1 MSHLLTISDLTIAFT
16 GDTGTHEVTDHLS
29 LTLDEG
35 EVVCLVGESGCGK
48 SVTSMSLLGLLGPG
62 GSVTEGSICYEDR
75 DLLTLSEKELDQIRG
90 KEISMIFQ
98 DPMSSLNPTFTIG
111 YQIMEGLRIHLGLK
125 KREAWVRAVELLAR
139 VGMKEPEMVMKSYPH
154 TLSGGMRQRA
164 IIAMALAC
172 NPKLLIADE
181 PTTALDVSVQ
191 AQIMELL
198 KRLQKESRM
207 AVLLIT
213 HDMGVVS
220 HMADRVLVM
229 YAGQIV
235 EIGMAEE
242 IFHDAWHPYT
252 WALLA
257 SMPQLGVRG
266 EKLSSIHG
274 TPPNL
279 FQPLKGDAFAPRNP
293 YALKIDFEYRP
304 PYFEVTPTHKAKTWL
319 LSDRAPKID
328 PPEAIRNIKNLVP
341 LGGDLHDL

>member
-35 EVVCLVGESGCGK
+35 EIVCLVGESGCGK
-48 SVTSMSLLGLLGPG
+48 SVTSMSLLGLLGQG
-62 GSVTEGSICYEDR
+62 GSVKEGSICYEDR

-98 DPMSSLNPTFTIG
+98 DPMSSLNPVFTIG
-111 YQIMEGLRIHLGLK
+111 YQIMEGLRIHMGLK

-172 NPKLLIADE
+172 DPKLLIADE

-198 KRLQKESRM
+198 KRLQKEFRM

-235 EIGMAEE
+235 EEAQAEE
-242 IFHDAWHPYT
+242 LFHHPSHPYT
-252 WALLA
+252 RALLSA
-257 SMPQLGVRG
+257 IPTTRDSEDR
-266 EKLSSIHG
+266 KLSSIPG
-274 TPPNL
+274 MVPENYDTIS
-279 FQPLKGDAFAPRNP
+279 GCRFADRCP
-293 YALKIDFEYRP
+293 YTRQECHQRIGLREISKEHTVRCI
-304 PYFEVTPTHKAKTWL
+304 L
-319 LSDRAPKID
+319 QL
-328 PPEAIRNIKNLVP
+328 
-341 LGGDLHDL
+341 

>member
-48 SVTSMSLLGLLGPG
+48 SVTSMSLLGLLGSG
-62 GSVTEGSICYEDR
+62 GSVKEGSICYEDR

-98 DPMSSLNPTFTIG
+98 DPMSSLNPVFTIG
-111 YQIMEGLRIHLGLK
+111 YQIMEGLRIHLELK
-125 KREAWVRAVELLAR
+125 KREAWVRAVELLDR
-139 VGMKEPEMVMKSYPH
+139 VGMKEPEMVMKSYPY

-235 EIGMAEE
+235 EEAEAEE
-242 IFHDAWHPYT
+242 LFRHPSHPYT
-252 WALLA
+252 RALLSA
-257 SMPQLGVRG
+257 IPTTGDSEDR
-266 EKLSSIHG
+266 KLSSIPGMVPENYDTISGCRFADRCPYTRQECHQRIG
-274 TPPNL
+274 L
-279 FQPLKGDAFAPRNP
+279 REISKGHTVRCI
-293 YALKIDFEYRP
+293 LQ
-304 PYFEVTPTHKAKTWL
+304 L
-319 LSDRAPKID
+319 
-328 PPEAIRNIKNLVP
+328 
-341 LGGDLHDL
+341 

>member
-16 GDTGTHEVTDHLS
+16 GDTGIHEVTDHLS
-29 LTLDEG
+29 LALDEG

-48 SVTSMSLLGLLGPG
+48 SVTAMSLLGLLGPG

-75 DLLTLSEKELDQIRG
+75 DLITLSEKELDQIRG

-98 DPMSSLNPTFTIG
+98 DPMSSLNPVFTIG

-139 VGMKEPEMVMKSYPH
+139 VGMKEPELVMKSYPH

-235 EIGMAEE
+235 EEAEAEE
-242 IFHDAWHPYT
+242 LFRHPSHPYT
-252 WALLA
+252 RALLA
-257 SMPQLGVRG
+257 AIPTTGDSEER
-266 EKLSSIHG
+266 KLSSIPG
-274 TPPNL
+274 MVPENYDTIS
-279 FQPLKGDAFAPRNP
+279 GCRFA
-293 YALKIDFEYRP
+293 
-304 PYFEVTPTHKAKTWL
+304 
-319 LSDRAPKID
+319 DRCPFVRQECHQKVDLREIS
-328 PPEAIRNIKNLVP
+328 
-341 LGGDLHDL
+341 GGHAMRCILQ

>member
-35 EVVCLVGESGCGK
+35 EIVCLVGESGCGK

-62 GSVTEGSICYEDR
+62 GSVKEGSICYEDR

-139 VGMKEPEMVMKSYPH
+139 VGMKEPELVMKSYPH

-235 EIGMAEE
+235 EEAEAEE
-242 IFHDAWHPYT
+242 LFRHPSHPYT
-252 WALLA
+252 RALLSA
-257 SMPQLGVRG
+257 IPTTRDSEDR
-266 EKLSSIHG
+266 KLSSIPGMVPENYDTISGCRFADRCPYTRQECHQRIG
-274 TPPNL
+274 L
-279 FQPLKGDAFAPRNP
+279 REISKGHTVRCI
-293 YALKIDFEYRP
+293 LQ
-304 PYFEVTPTHKAKTWL
+304 L
-319 LSDRAPKID
+319 
-328 PPEAIRNIKNLVP
+328 
-341 LGGDLHDL
+341 

>member
-35 EVVCLVGESGCGK
+35 EIVCLVGESGCGK

-62 GSVTEGSICYEDR
+62 GSVKEGSICYEDR

-98 DPMSSLNPTFTIG
+98 DPMSSLNPVFTIG

-139 VGMKEPEMVMKSYPH
+139 VGMKEPELVMKSYPH

-235 EIGMAEE
+235 EEAEAEE
-242 IFHDAWHPYT
+242 LFRHPSHPYT
-252 WALLA
+252 RALLA
-257 SMPQLGVRG
+257 AIPTTGDSEER
-266 EKLSSIHG
+266 KLSSIPG
-274 TPPNL
+274 MVPENYDTIS
-279 FQPLKGDAFAPRNP
+279 GCRFADRCP
-293 YALKIDFEYRP
+293 YARQEC
-304 PYFEVTPTHKAKTWL
+304 HQ
-319 LSDRAPKID
+319 RA
-328 PPEAIRNIKNLVP
+328 
-341 LGGDLHDL
+341 DLREISKRHTVRCILQL

>member
-48 SVTSMSLLGLLGPG
+48 SVTSMSILGLLGPG
-62 GSVTEGSICYEDR
+62 GSVKEGSICYEDR

-139 VGMKEPEMVMKSYPH
+139 VGMKEPELVMKSYPH

-172 NPKLLIADE
+172 DPKLLIADE

-198 KRLQKESRM
+198 KRLQKEFRM

-235 EIGMAEE
+235 EEAQAEE
-242 IFHDAWHPYT
+242 LFHHPSHPYT
-252 WALLA
+252 RALLSA
-257 SMPQLGVRG
+257 IPTTRDSEDR
-266 EKLSSIHG
+266 KLSSIPGMVPENYDTISGCRFADRCPYTRQECHQRIG
-274 TPPNL
+274 L
-279 FQPLKGDAFAPRNP
+279 REISKGHTVRCI
-293 YALKIDFEYRP
+293 LQ
-304 PYFEVTPTHKAKTWL
+304 L
-319 LSDRAPKID
+319 
-328 PPEAIRNIKNLVP
+328 
-341 LGGDLHDL
+341 

>member
-35 EVVCLVGESGCGK
+35 EIVCLVGESGCGK

-62 GSVTEGSICYEDR
+62 GSVKEGSICYEDR

-139 VGMKEPEMVMKSYPH
+139 VGMKEPELVMKSYPH

-172 NPKLLIADE
+172 DPKLLIADE

-198 KRLQKESRM
+198 KRLQKEFRM

-235 EIGMAEE
+235 EEAQAEE
-242 IFHDAWHPYT
+242 LFHHPSHPYT
-252 WALLA
+252 RALLSA
-257 SMPQLGVRG
+257 IPTTRDSEDR
-266 EKLSSIHG
+266 KLSSIPG
-274 TPPNL
+274 MVPENYDTIS
-279 FQPLKGDAFAPRNP
+279 GCRFADRCP
-293 YALKIDFEYRP
+293 YTRQECHQRIGLQEISKEHTVRCI
-304 PYFEVTPTHKAKTWL
+304 L
-319 LSDRAPKID
+319 QL
-328 PPEAIRNIKNLVP
+328 
-341 LGGDLHDL
+341 

>member
-48 SVTSMSLLGLLGPG
+48 SVTSMSLLGLLGQG
-62 GSVTEGSICYEDR
+62 GSVKEGSICYEDR

-98 DPMSSLNPTFTIG
+98 DPMSSLNPVFTIG
-111 YQIMEGLRIHLGLK
+111 YQIMEGLRIHMGLK

-235 EIGMAEE
+235 EEAEAEE
-242 IFHDAWHPYT
+242 LFRHPSHPYT
-252 WALLA
+252 RALLSA
-257 SMPQLGVRG
+257 IPTTGDSVDR
-266 EKLSSIHG
+266 KLSSIPGMVPENYDTISGCRFADRCPYTRQECHQRIG
-274 TPPNL
+274 L
-279 FQPLKGDAFAPRNP
+279 REISKGHTVRCI
-293 YALKIDFEYRP
+293 LQ
-304 PYFEVTPTHKAKTWL
+304 L
-319 LSDRAPKID
+319 
-328 PPEAIRNIKNLVP
+328 
-341 LGGDLHDL
+341 

>member
-1 MSHLLTISDLTIAFT
+1 MSHLFMISDLTIAFT

-48 SVTSMSLLGLLGPG
+48 SVTSLSLLGLLGPG
-62 GSVTEGSICYEDR
+62 GKVTEGSIRYEDQE
-75 DLLTLSEKELDQIRG
+75 LLTLSEKELDQIRG

-125 KREAWVRAVELLAR
+125 KKEAWARVVELLTK
-139 VGMKEPEMVMKSYPH
+139 VGMKEPEQVMKSYPH
-154 TLSGGMRQRA
+154 TLSGGMRQRV

-235 EIGMAEE
+235 EEAEAEE
-242 IFHDAWHPYT
+242 LFRNPAHPYT
-252 WALLA
+252 RALLSA
-257 SMPQLGVRG
+257 IPTTRDSEDR
-266 EKLSSIHG
+266 KLSSIPG
-274 TPPNL
+274 MVPENYDTIS
-279 FQPLKGDAFAPRNP
+279 GCRFA
-293 YALKIDFEYRP
+293 
-304 PYFEVTPTHKAKTWL
+304 
-319 LSDRAPKID
+319 DRCPFVRQECHQKVDLREI
-328 PPEAIRNIKNLVP
+328 P
-341 LGGDLHDL
+341 GGHAMRCILQ

>member
-35 EVVCLVGESGCGK
+35 EIVCLVGESGCGK

-62 GSVTEGSICYEDR
+62 GSVKEGSICYEDR

-98 DPMSSLNPTFTIG
+98 DPMSSLNPVFTIG

-198 KRLQKESRM
+198 KRLQKEFRM

-235 EIGMAEE
+235 EEAQAEE
-242 IFHDAWHPYT
+242 LFHHPSHPYT
-252 WALLA
+252 RALLSA
-257 SMPQLGVRG
+257 IPTTRDSEDR
-266 EKLSSIHG
+266 KLSSIPGMVPENYDTISGCRFADRCPYTRQECHQRIG
-274 TPPNL
+274 L
-279 FQPLKGDAFAPRNP
+279 REISKGHTVRCI
-293 YALKIDFEYRP
+293 LQ
-304 PYFEVTPTHKAKTWL
+304 L
-319 LSDRAPKID
+319 
-328 PPEAIRNIKNLVP
+328 
-341 LGGDLHDL
+341 

>member
-48 SVTSMSLLGLLGPG
+48 SVTAMSLLGLLGPG
-62 GSVTEGSICYEDR
+62 GSVKEGSICYEDR

-98 DPMSSLNPTFTIG
+98 DPMSSLNPVFTIG

-198 KRLQKESRM
+198 KRLQKEFRM

-235 EIGMAEE
+235 EEAQAEE
-242 IFHDAWHPYT
+242 LFHHPSHPYT
-252 WALLA
+252 RALLSA
-257 SMPQLGVRG
+257 IPTTRDSEDR
-266 EKLSSIHG
+266 KLSSIPGMVPENYDTISGCRFADRCPYTRQECHQRIG
-274 TPPNL
+274 L
-279 FQPLKGDAFAPRNP
+279 REISKGHTVRCI
-293 YALKIDFEYRP
+293 LQ
-304 PYFEVTPTHKAKTWL
+304 L
-319 LSDRAPKID
+319 
-328 PPEAIRNIKNLVP
+328 
-341 LGGDLHDL
+341 

>member
-35 EVVCLVGESGCGK
+35 EIVCLVGESGCGK

-62 GSVTEGSICYEDR
+62 GSVKEGSICYEDR

-98 DPMSSLNPTFTIG
+98 DPMSSLNPVFTIG

-181 PTTALDVSVQ
+181 PTTALDVTIQ
-191 AQIMELL
+191 AQILELL

-235 EIGMAEE
+235 EEAEAEE
-242 IFHDAWHPYT
+242 LFRHPSHPYT
-252 WALLA
+252 QALLSA
-257 SMPQLGVRG
+257 VPIPSIDYHVDRIVLEGDVPSPINPSPGCRFAGRCRFCKEKCRHETPELKDIGNGHMVACHFVG
-266 EKLSSIHG
+266 E
-274 TPPNL
+274 
-279 FQPLKGDAFAPRNP
+279 F
-293 YALKIDFEYRP
+293 
-304 PYFEVTPTHKAKTWL
+304 
-319 LSDRAPKID
+319 
-328 PPEAIRNIKNLVP
+328 
-341 LGGDLHDL
+341 

>member
-48 SVTSMSLLGLLGPG
+48 SVTSMSLLGLLGQG
-62 GSVTEGSICYEDR
+62 GSVKEGSICYEDR

-98 DPMSSLNPTFTIG
+98 DPMSSLNPVFTIG

-139 VGMKEPEMVMKSYPH
+139 VGMKEPELVMKSYPH

-172 NPKLLIADE
+172 DPKLLIADE

-198 KRLQKESRM
+198 KRLQKEFRM

-235 EIGMAEE
+235 EEAQAEE
-242 IFHDAWHPYT
+242 LFHHPSHPYT
-252 WALLA
+252 RALLSA
-257 SMPQLGVRG
+257 IPTTRDSEDR
-266 EKLSSIHG
+266 KLSSIPG
-274 TPPNL
+274 MVPENYDTIS
-279 FQPLKGDAFAPRNP
+279 GCRFADRCP
-293 YALKIDFEYRP
+293 YTRQECHQRIGLREISKEHTVRCI
-304 PYFEVTPTHKAKTWL
+304 L
-319 LSDRAPKID
+319 QL
-328 PPEAIRNIKNLVP
+328 
-341 LGGDLHDL
+341 

>member
-16 GDTGTHEVTDHLS
+16 GDSGTHEVTDHLS

-48 SVTSMSLLGLLGPG
+48 SVTAMSLLGLLGPG

-139 VGMKEPEMVMKSYPH
+139 VGMKEPELVMKSYPH

-235 EIGMAEE
+235 EEAEAEE
-242 IFHDAWHPYT
+242 LFRHPSHPYT
-252 WALLA
+252 RALLA
-257 SMPQLGVRG
+257 AIPTTGDSEER
-266 EKLSSIHG
+266 KLSSIPG
-274 TPPNL
+274 MVPENYDTIS
-279 FQPLKGDAFAPRNP
+279 GCRFADRCP
-293 YALKIDFEYRP
+293 YARQEC
-304 PYFEVTPTHKAKTWL
+304 HQ
-319 LSDRAPKID
+319 RAGLREISKGHTVRCI
-328 PPEAIRNIKNLVP
+328 LQ
-341 LGGDLHDL
+341 L

>member
-1 MSHLLTISDLTIAFT
+1 MSHLLTISDLTITFT
-16 GDTGTHEVTDHLS
+16 GDSGTHEVTDHLS

-48 SVTSMSLLGLLGPG
+48 SVTAMSLLGLLGPG

-125 KREAWVRAVELLAR
+125 KREAWVCAVELLAR
-139 VGMKEPEMVMKSYPH
+139 VGMKEPELVMKSYPH

-235 EIGMAEE
+235 EEAEAEE
-242 IFHDAWHPYT
+242 LFRHPSHPYT
-252 WALLA
+252 RALLA
-257 SMPQLGVRG
+257 AIPTTGDSEER
-266 EKLSSIHG
+266 KLSSIPGMVPENYDTISGCRFADRCPYTRQECHQRIG
-274 TPPNL
+274 L
-279 FQPLKGDAFAPRNP
+279 REISKGHTVRCI
-293 YALKIDFEYRP
+293 LQ
-304 PYFEVTPTHKAKTWL
+304 L
-319 LSDRAPKID
+319 
-328 PPEAIRNIKNLVP
+328 
-341 LGGDLHDL
+341 

>member
-62 GSVTEGSICYEDR
+62 GSVKEGSICYEDR

-98 DPMSSLNPTFTIG
+98 DPMSSLNPVFTIG

-235 EIGMAEE
+235 EDTGLLSSTISRILDENPGTLSELLGGKEKVMGFFVGQIMKEMKGKANPASVRE
-242 IFHDAWHPYT
+242 
-252 WALLA
+252 ALLA
-257 SMPQLGVRG
+257 EV
-266 EKLSSIHG
+266 EKR
-274 TPPNL
+274 
-279 FQPLKGDAFAPRNP
+279 K
-293 YALKIDFEYRP
+293 
-304 PYFEVTPTHKAKTWL
+304 
-319 LSDRAPKID
+319 
-328 PPEAIRNIKNLVP
+328 
-341 LGGDLHDL
+341 

>member
-1 MSHLLTISDLTIAFT
+1 M
-16 GDTGTHEVTDHLS
+16 
-29 LTLDEG
+29 
-35 EVVCLVGESGCGK
+35 K
-48 SVTSMSLLGLLGPG
+48 
-62 GSVTEGSICYEDR
+62 EGSICYEDR

-139 VGMKEPEMVMKSYPH
+139 VGMKEPELVMKSYPH

-172 NPKLLIADE
+172 DPKLLIADE

-198 KRLQKESRM
+198 KRLQKEFRM

-235 EIGMAEE
+235 EEAQAEE
-242 IFHDAWHPYT
+242 LFRHPSHPYT
-252 WALLA
+252 RALLSA
-257 SMPQLGVRG
+257 IPTTGDSEDR
-266 EKLSSIHG
+266 KLSSIPG
-274 TPPNL
+274 MVPENYDTIS
-279 FQPLKGDAFAPRNP
+279 GCRFADRCP
-293 YALKIDFEYRP
+293 YTRQECHQRIGLREISKEHTVRCI
-304 PYFEVTPTHKAKTWL
+304 L
-319 LSDRAPKID
+319 QL
-328 PPEAIRNIKNLVP
+328 
-341 LGGDLHDL
+341 

>member
-35 EVVCLVGESGCGK
+35 EIVCLVGESGCGK

-62 GSVTEGSICYEDR
+62 GSVKEGSICYEDR

-98 DPMSSLNPTFTIG
+98 DPMSSLNPVFTIG

-235 EIGMAEE
+235 EEAQAEE
-242 IFHDAWHPYT
+242 LFHYPSHPYT
-252 WALLA
+252 RALLSA
-257 SMPQLGVRG
+257 IPTTRDSEDR
-266 EKLSSIHG
+266 KLSSIPG
-274 TPPNL
+274 MVPENYDTIS
-279 FQPLKGDAFAPRNP
+279 GCRFADRCP
-293 YALKIDFEYRP
+293 YTRQECHQRIGLREISKEHTVRCI
-304 PYFEVTPTHKAKTWL
+304 L
-319 LSDRAPKID
+319 QL
-328 PPEAIRNIKNLVP
+328 
-341 LGGDLHDL
+341 

>member
-1 MSHLLTISDLTIAFT
+1 M
-16 GDTGTHEVTDHLS
+16 
-29 LTLDEG
+29 
-35 EVVCLVGESGCGK
+35 K
-48 SVTSMSLLGLLGPG
+48 
-62 GSVTEGSICYEDR
+62 EGSICYEDR

-98 DPMSSLNPTFTIG
+98 DPMSSLNPVFTIG

-125 KREAWVRAVELLAR
+125 KREAWVRAVELLDR

-235 EIGMAEE
+235 EEAEAEE
-242 IFHDAWHPYT
+242 LFRHPSHPYT
-252 WALLA
+252 RALLSA
-257 SMPQLGVRG
+257 IPTTGDSEDR
-266 EKLSSIHG
+266 KLSSIPGMVPENYDTISGCRFADRCPYTRRECHQRIG
-274 TPPNL
+274 L
-279 FQPLKGDAFAPRNP
+279 REISKGHTVRCI
-293 YALKIDFEYRP
+293 LQ
-304 PYFEVTPTHKAKTWL
+304 L
-319 LSDRAPKID
+319 
-328 PPEAIRNIKNLVP
+328 
-341 LGGDLHDL
+341 

>member
-139 VGMKEPEMVMKSYPH
+139 VGMKEPELVMKSYPH

-172 NPKLLIADE
+172 DPKLLIADE

-198 KRLQKESRM
+198 KRLQKEFRM

-235 EIGMAEE
+235 EEAQAEE
-242 IFHDAWHPYT
+242 LFHHPSHPYT
-252 WALLA
+252 RALLSA
-257 SMPQLGVRG
+257 IPTTRDSEDR
-266 EKLSSIHG
+266 KLSSIPGMVPENYDTISGCRFADRCPYTRQECHQRIG
-274 TPPNL
+274 L
-279 FQPLKGDAFAPRNP
+279 REISKGHTVRCI
-293 YALKIDFEYRP
+293 LQ
-304 PYFEVTPTHKAKTWL
+304 L
-319 LSDRAPKID
+319 
-328 PPEAIRNIKNLVP
+328 
-341 LGGDLHDL
+341 

>member
-48 SVTSMSLLGLLGPG
+48 SVTSMSLLGLLGQG
-62 GSVTEGSICYEDR
+62 GSVKEGSICYEDR

-98 DPMSSLNPTFTIG
+98 DPMSSLNPVFTIG
-111 YQIMEGLRIHLGLK
+111 YQIMEGLRIHMGLK

-235 EIGMAEE
+235 EEAEAEE
-242 IFHDAWHPYT
+242 LFRHPSHPYT
-252 WALLA
+252 RALLSA
-257 SMPQLGVRG
+257 IPTTGDS
-266 EKLSSIHG
+266 EDWKLSSIPGMVPENYDTISGCRFADRCPYTRQECHQRIG
-274 TPPNL
+274 L
-279 FQPLKGDAFAPRNP
+279 REISKGHTVRCI
-293 YALKIDFEYRP
+293 LQ
-304 PYFEVTPTHKAKTWL
+304 L
-319 LSDRAPKID
+319 
-328 PPEAIRNIKNLVP
+328 
-341 LGGDLHDL
+341 

>member
-35 EVVCLVGESGCGK
+35 EIVCLVGESGCGK

-235 EIGMAEE
+235 EEAEAEE
-242 IFHDAWHPYT
+242 LFRHPSHPYT
-252 WALLA
+252 RALLSA
-257 SMPQLGVRG
+257 IPTTGDSEGR
-266 EKLSSIHG
+266 KLSSIPG
-274 TPPNL
+274 MVPENYDTIS
-279 FQPLKGDAFAPRNP
+279 GCRFADRCP
-293 YALKIDFEYRP
+293 YARQEC
-304 PYFEVTPTHKAKTWL
+304 HQ
-319 LSDRAPKID
+319 RAGLREISKGHTVRCI
-328 PPEAIRNIKNLVP
+328 LQ
-341 LGGDLHDL
+341 L

>member
-16 GDTGTHEVTDHLS
+16 GDSGTHEVTDHLS

-48 SVTSMSLLGLLGPG
+48 SVTAMSLLGLLGPG

-111 YQIMEGLRIHLGLK
+111 YQIMEGLRIHLRLK

-139 VGMKEPEMVMKSYPH
+139 VGMKEPELVMKSYPH

-235 EIGMAEE
+235 EEAEAEE
-242 IFHDAWHPYT
+242 LFRHPSHPYT
-252 WALLA
+252 RALLA
-257 SMPQLGVRG
+257 AIPTTGDSEER
-266 EKLSSIHG
+266 KLSSIPG
-274 TPPNL
+274 MVPENYDTIS
-279 FQPLKGDAFAPRNP
+279 GCRFADRCP
-293 YALKIDFEYRP
+293 YARQEC
-304 PYFEVTPTHKAKTWL
+304 HQ
-319 LSDRAPKID
+319 RAGLREISKRHTVRCI
-328 PPEAIRNIKNLVP
+328 LQ
-341 LGGDLHDL
+341 L

>member
-16 GDTGTHEVTDHLS
+16 GDTGIHEVTDHLS
-29 LTLDEG
+29 LALDEG

-48 SVTSMSLLGLLGPG
+48 SVTAMSLLGLLGPG

-98 DPMSSLNPTFTIG
+98 DPMSSLNPVFTIG

-139 VGMKEPEMVMKSYPH
+139 VGMKEPELVMKSYPH

-235 EIGMAEE
+235 EEAEAEE
-242 IFHDAWHPYT
+242 LFRHPSHPYT
-252 WALLA
+252 RALLA
-257 SMPQLGVRG
+257 AIPTTGDSEER
-266 EKLSSIHG
+266 KLSSIPG
-274 TPPNL
+274 MVPENYDTIS
-279 FQPLKGDAFAPRNP
+279 GCRFADRCP
-293 YALKIDFEYRP
+293 YARQES
-304 PYFEVTPTHKAKTWL
+304 HQ
-319 LSDRAPKID
+319 RAGLREISRGHTVRC
-328 PPEAIRNIKNLVP
+328 ILQ
-341 LGGDLHDL
+341 L

>member
-35 EVVCLVGESGCGK
+35 EIVCLVGESGCGK

-62 GSVTEGSICYEDR
+62 GSVKEGSICYEDR

-139 VGMKEPEMVMKSYPH
+139 VGMKEPELVMKSYPH

-172 NPKLLIADE
+172 DPKLLIADE

-198 KRLQKESRM
+198 KRLQKEFRM

-235 EIGMAEE
+235 EEAQAEE
-242 IFHDAWHPYT
+242 LFHHPSHPYT
-252 WALLA
+252 RALLSA
-257 SMPQLGVRG
+257 IPTTRDSEDRKV
-266 EKLSSIHG
+266 SSIPG
-274 TPPNL
+274 
-279 FQPLKGDAFAPRNP
+279 
-293 YALKIDFEYRP
+293 
-304 PYFEVTPTHKAKTWL
+304 
-319 LSDRAPKID
+319 
-328 PPEAIRNIKNLVP
+328 LVP
-341 LGGDLHDL
+341 EHYDTISGCRFADRCPYTRQECHQRIGLREISKEHTVRCILQL

>member
-1 MSHLLTISDLTIAFT
+1 MADTILEVKHLKKYFNTPKGLLHAVDDVNFT
-16 GDTGTHEVTDHLS
+16 LERGK
-29 LTLDEG
+29 TLG
-35 EVVCLVGESGCGK
+35 IVGESGCGK
-48 SVTSMSLLGLLGPG
+48 SVTSMSLLGLLGLG
-62 GSVTEGSICYEDR
+62 GSVKEGSICYEDR

-125 KREAWVRAVELLAR
+125 KREAWVCAVELLAR

-235 EIGMAEE
+235 EEAEAEE
-242 IFHDAWHPYT
+242 LFRHPSHPYT
-252 WALLA
+252 RALLSA
-257 SMPQLGVRG
+257 IPTTGDSEDR
-266 EKLSSIHG
+266 KLSSIPGMVPENYDTISGCRFADRCPYTRQECHQRIG
-274 TPPNL
+274 L
-279 FQPLKGDAFAPRNP
+279 REISKGHTVRCI
-293 YALKIDFEYRP
+293 LQ
-304 PYFEVTPTHKAKTWL
+304 L
-319 LSDRAPKID
+319 
-328 PPEAIRNIKNLVP
+328 
-341 LGGDLHDL
+341 

>member
-16 GDTGTHEVTDHLS
+16 GDSGTHEVTDHLS
-29 LTLDEG
+29 FTLDEG

-48 SVTSMSLLGLLGPG
+48 SVTAMSLLGLLGPG

-98 DPMSSLNPTFTIG
+98 DPMSSLNPVFTIG

-139 VGMKEPEMVMKSYPH
+139 VGMKEPELVMKSYPH

-164 IIAMALAC
+164 IIAMALTC

-235 EIGMAEE
+235 EEAEAEE
-242 IFHDAWHPYT
+242 LFRHPSHPYT
-252 WALLA
+252 RALLA
-257 SMPQLGVRG
+257 AIPTTGDSEDR
-266 EKLSSIHG
+266 KLSSIPG
-274 TPPNL
+274 MVPENYDTIS
-279 FQPLKGDAFAPRNP
+279 GCRFADRCP
-293 YALKIDFEYRP
+293 YTRQECHQRIGLREISKEHTVRCI
-304 PYFEVTPTHKAKTWL
+304 L
-319 LSDRAPKID
+319 QL
-328 PPEAIRNIKNLVP
+328 
-341 LGGDLHDL
+341 

>member
-16 GDTGTHEVTDHLS
+16 GDSGTHEVTDHLS

-48 SVTSMSLLGLLGPG
+48 SVTAMSLLGLLGPG

-90 KEISMIFQ
+90 KEINMIFQ
-98 DPMSSLNPTFTIG
+98 DPMSSLNPVFTIG

-139 VGMKEPEMVMKSYPH
+139 VGMKEPELVMKSYPH

-235 EIGMAEE
+235 EEAEAEE
-242 IFHDAWHPYT
+242 LFRHPSHPYT
-252 WALLA
+252 RALLA
-257 SMPQLGVRG
+257 AIPTTGDSEER
-266 EKLSSIHG
+266 KLSSIPG
-274 TPPNL
+274 MVPENYDTIS
-279 FQPLKGDAFAPRNP
+279 GCRFADRCP
-293 YALKIDFEYRP
+293 YARQECHQRVGLREISKRHTVRCI
-304 PYFEVTPTHKAKTWL
+304 L
-319 LSDRAPKID
+319 QL
-328 PPEAIRNIKNLVP
+328 
-341 LGGDLHDL
+341 

>member
-48 SVTSMSLLGLLGPG
+48 SVTAMSLLGLLGPG
-62 GSVTEGSICYEDR
+62 GSVKEGSICYEDR

-139 VGMKEPEMVMKSYPH
+139 VGMKEPEQVMKSYPH

-235 EIGMAEE
+235 EEAEAEE
-242 IFHDAWHPYT
+242 LFHHPSHPYT
-252 WALLA
+252 RALLA
-257 SMPQLGVRG
+257 AIPTTGDSEDR
-266 EKLSSIHG
+266 KLSSIPG
-274 TPPNL
+274 MVPENYDTIS
-279 FQPLKGDAFAPRNP
+279 GCRFADRCP
-293 YALKIDFEYRP
+293 YARQECHQRVGLREISKRHTVRCI
-304 PYFEVTPTHKAKTWL
+304 L
-319 LSDRAPKID
+319 QL
-328 PPEAIRNIKNLVP
+328 
-341 LGGDLHDL
+341 

>member
-62 GSVTEGSICYEDR
+62 GSVKEGSICYEDR

-139 VGMKEPEMVMKSYPH
+139 VGMKEPELVMKSYPH

-172 NPKLLIADE
+172 DPKLLIADE

-198 KRLQKESRM
+198 KRLQKEFRM

-235 EIGMAEE
+235 EEAQAEE
-242 IFHDAWHPYT
+242 LFHHPSHPYT
-252 WALLA
+252 RALLSA
-257 SMPQLGVRG
+257 IPTTRDSEDR
-266 EKLSSIHG
+266 KLSSIPGMVPENYDTISGCRFADRCPYTRQECHQRIG
-274 TPPNL
+274 L
-279 FQPLKGDAFAPRNP
+279 REISKGHTVRCI
-293 YALKIDFEYRP
+293 LQ
-304 PYFEVTPTHKAKTWL
+304 L
-319 LSDRAPKID
+319 
-328 PPEAIRNIKNLVP
+328 
-341 LGGDLHDL
+341 

>member
-1 MSHLLTISDLTIAFT
+1 M
-16 GDTGTHEVTDHLS
+16 
-29 LTLDEG
+29 
-35 EVVCLVGESGCGK
+35 K
-48 SVTSMSLLGLLGPG
+48 
-62 GSVTEGSICYEDR
+62 EGSICYEDR

-98 DPMSSLNPTFTIG
+98 DPMSSLNPVFTIG

-125 KREAWVRAVELLAR
+125 KREAWVRAVELLVR
-139 VGMKEPEMVMKSYPH
+139 VGMKEPELVMKSYPH

-181 PTTALDVSVQ
+181 PPTALDVSVQ

-235 EIGMAEE
+235 EEAEAEE
-242 IFHDAWHPYT
+242 LFRHPSHPYT
-252 WALLA
+252 RALLSA
-257 SMPQLGVRG
+257 IPTTGDSEDR
-266 EKLSSIHG
+266 KLSSIPG
-274 TPPNL
+274 MVPENYDTIS
-279 FQPLKGDAFAPRNP
+279 GCRFADRCP
-293 YALKIDFEYRP
+293 YARQECHQRIGLREISKEHTVRCI
-304 PYFEVTPTHKAKTWL
+304 L
-319 LSDRAPKID
+319 QL
-328 PPEAIRNIKNLVP
+328 
-341 LGGDLHDL
+341 

>member
-35 EVVCLVGESGCGK
+35 EIVCLVGESGCGK
-48 SVTSMSLLGLLGPG
+48 SVTSMSLLGLLGSG
-62 GSVTEGSICYEDR
+62 GSVKEGSICYEDR

-139 VGMKEPEMVMKSYPH
+139 VGMKEPELVMKSYPH

-172 NPKLLIADE
+172 DPKLLIADE

-198 KRLQKESRM
+198 KRLQKEFRM

-235 EIGMAEE
+235 EEAQAEE
-242 IFHDAWHPYT
+242 LFHHPSHPYT
-252 WALLA
+252 RALLSA
-257 SMPQLGVRG
+257 IPTTRDSEDR
-266 EKLSSIHG
+266 KLSSIPGMVPENYDTISGCRFADRCPYTRQECHQRIG
-274 TPPNL
+274 L
-279 FQPLKGDAFAPRNP
+279 REISKGHTVRCI
-293 YALKIDFEYRP
+293 LQ
-304 PYFEVTPTHKAKTWL
+304 L
-319 LSDRAPKID
+319 
-328 PPEAIRNIKNLVP
+328 
-341 LGGDLHDL
+341 